1 MMTALL
7 IVLLIYSFFYHVLQS
22 INNMLFMRN
31 EHWDNMS
38 DITASSEIVHMTKMN
53 NTHIYQVYN
62 FAYRPKIDLPILS
75 MRSKIVSMI
84 ASNSV
89 VIIRGSTGCGKTT
102 QVPQFIL
109 DAEFQKKQHC
119 NIIGISCLNL
129 SFSEH
134 QPTISL

>member
-1 MMTALL
+1 
-7 IVLLIYSFFYHVLQS
+7 
-22 INNMLFMRN
+22 MRN

-38 DITASSEIVHMTKMN
+38 DITVSSEILRMTK
-53 NTHIYQVYN
+53 NTVQIYQTYN

-75 MRSKIVSMI
+75 IKNKIVSMI

-89 VIIRGSTGCGKTT
+89 VVIRGSTGCGKTT
-102 QVPQFIL
+102 QVPQLIL

-129 SFSEH
+129 SFSKH
-134 QPTISL
+134 QAL